1 MSGAEIVL
9 VTNIVVA
16 SMFAACY
23 FIVASINRSQRSALW
38 FGATYL
44 VGMISPVSD
53 FIAPFSDAPSLFEW
67 LSYASFL
74 GATLAMSASFSIF
87 HGRKAPVPAIV
98 VIFVGGVITRAFIWG
113 WTRDTLDYGF
123 AYQLPLILAS
133 LLAAHTVLRVEGRT
147 VFHIALA
154 CVFGAI
160 AASLVAKPF
169 FAAEFGSGKT
179 ISAYASTTYALISQ
193 ASTGILLLAAGM
205 ILILIVAQKAISASQ
220 LASETD
226 PLSGLANRRGFDRQ
240 AQEMLARATHYRQ
253 SLSVVV
259 FDLDHFKQINDTY
272 GHESGDTVI
281 TAFGA
286 LLRNFAPPLAVIGR
300 MGGEE
305 FAMLVAGSDGPDM
318 WLHAEKIRMEALHT
332 TRNTVI
338 SATVSGGVAERC
350 AGETLAEMMRRADQA
365 LYQAK
370 SEGRDC
376 VCLQADTERSG
387 DPESN
392 VISFFRSRTTS

>member
-23 FIVASINRSQRSALW
+23 FIVALMNPSQRGALW

-44 VGMISPVSD
+44 VGMISPISD
-53 FIAPFSDAPSLFEW
+53 FVAPFSDAPSLFEW
-67 LSYASFL
+67 LSYATFL
-74 GATLAMSASFSIF
+74 GGTLAMSASFSVF
-87 HGRKAPVPAIV
+87 HGRQPPKLAIL
-98 VIFVGGVITRAFIWG
+98 VIFFGGVVTRACIWG
-113 WTRDTLDYGF
+113 WTRDTLSYGF

-133 LLAAHTVLRVEGRT
+133 LLAAQTVLRIEGRA

-160 AASLVAKPF
+160 AASLAAKPF
-169 FAAEFGSGKT
+169 FAAEFGSGTT

-205 ILILIVAQKAISASQ
+205 ILILIVAQKAISVSQ

-240 AQEMLARATHYRQ
+240 AQEMLVRTAHYRQ

-272 GHESGDTVI
+272 GHESGDAVI
-281 TAFGA
+281 AAFGA
-286 LLRNFAPPLAVIGR
+286 LLRNGAPASAVIGR

-305 FAMLVAGSDGPDM
+305 FAMLVAGSDGANM
-318 WLHAEKIRMEALHT
+318 WSHAEKIRMEALRT
-332 TRNTVI
+332 TRETSF
-338 SATVSGGVAERC
+338 SATVSGGVAERLV
-350 AGETLAEMMRRADQA
+350 GETLAEMMRRADQA

-370 SEGRDC
+370 SEGRDR
-376 VCLQADTERSG
+376 VCLQADNERSG
-387 DPESN
+387 DATTN
-392 VISFFRSRTTS
+392 VVPLFRGRTAP